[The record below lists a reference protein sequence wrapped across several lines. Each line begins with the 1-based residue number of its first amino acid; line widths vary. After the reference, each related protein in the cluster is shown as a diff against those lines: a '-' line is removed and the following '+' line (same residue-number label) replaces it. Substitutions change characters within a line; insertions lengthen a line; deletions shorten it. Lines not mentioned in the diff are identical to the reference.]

1 MKITIKNEEGR
12 LVGELIGDLD
22 NTASSMA
29 EKELAP
35 LLECDDRD
43 IVLECRELDY
53 ISSSGLRIVL
63 NIYKNARRSG
73 HRAFIRNLNEDVT
86 EVFRIG
92 GFLQLFELID

>member
-12 LVGELIGDLD
+12 IVGELIGDLD

-53 ISSSGLRIVL
+53 ISSSGLRILL

>member
-43 IVLECRELDY
+43 ILLECRELDY
-53 ISSSGLRIVL
+53 ISSSVLRILL

>member
-35 LLECDDRD
+35 LLEVVCAY
-43 IVLECRELDY
+43 C
-53 ISSSGLRIVL
+53 
-63 NIYKNARRSG
+63 
-73 HRAFIRNLNEDVT
+73 
-86 EVFRIG
+86 
-92 GFLQLFELID
+92 

>member
-53 ISSSGLRIVL
+53 ISSSGLRILL

-73 HRAFIRNLNEDVT
+73 HRASSRACRAD
-86 EVFRIG
+86 RAR
-92 GFLQLFELID
+92 

>member
-53 ISSSGLRIVL
+53 ISSSGLRILL

>member
-53 ISSSGLRIVL
+53 ISSSGLRILL
-63 NIYKNARRSG
+63 NIYKNAQTTR
-73 HRAFIRNLNEDVT
+73 
-86 EVFRIG
+86 
-92 GFLQLFELID
+92 

>member
-53 ISSSGLRIVL
+53 ISSSGLRILL

-73 HRAFIRNLNEDVT
+73 HRAFIRNLNEEVT

>member
-43 IVLECRELDY
+43 ILLECRELDY
-53 ISSSGLRIVL
+53 ISSSGLRILL

-73 HRAFIRNLNEDVT
+73 HRAFVRNLNEDVT